1 MKFNIST
8 FLEIKL
14 SFKNERD
21 ISLVSRERE
30 KFAGEER
37 HSLSVTLAAT
47 CRQELAALTTLC
59 SSSKV
64 SISRR
69 QMSRSTRLSYWW
81 LQSLQTPRQ
90 LATSISQYFPGQI
103 SNCIN

>member
-21 ISLVSRERE
+21 ISLVSRERG
-30 KFAGEER
+30 KFGEEER

-59 SSSKV
+59 SSSQV

-69 QMSRSTRLSYWW
+69 QMSRSTRLSCWW

-90 LATSISQYFPGQI
+90 LATSISQYFPGRI
-103 SNCIN
+103 SN